1 MRLMVLHQGAYPG
14 RSGAE
19 AMAAATAAQAL
30 RRGHSVAF
38 ATDPRSLA
46 RDGGAT
52 AGMEVLDV
60 HGPWAE
66 AARRWRPDV
75 IHLVDLVSA
84 RLAAAALAAS
94 EACAAPLVVT
104 PASASGTW
112 EDAALGWR
120 VLAAAKAVLVLT
132 AAEARH
138 LAAVAPGRGSLG
150 RTVTIGQGAD
160 LPALAGSVHE
170 FRATYGIEG
179 PMVLFLARR
188 LRSKGLWRLVE
199 AMPRLRSRLSDAE
212 LVVAG
217 PAGDDHCLDGIGT
230 GHEPR
235 PGPGRE
241 PRPGSG
247 REPRPGT
254 GHEPRPRPRPG
265 ASAGIVDLGLVS
277 DAGKR
282 LALAACDV
290 LCLPTQQD
298 VFPVS
303 FVEAW
308 RCGKAVATTAFDGVE
323 EVVRHGVDGVILGA
337 EPAALADGLAAL
349 LADTPRLAGLGE
361 AGRQRAARELTW
373 EAVGE
378 RIEAAYASL
387 RDHGGTARR
396 PRRRA
401 IVLAGGLGR
410 RLRTDGVEEI
420 KPLASIGGV
429 PLLEILLR
437 QLAAQGFE
445 RATLCITPATDG
457 VRERIGD
464 GARLG
469 LAVDYSRSEA
479 LLGTAGPLRLV
490 ADWTETALVVNGD
503 LLTAF
508 DYAALRCW
516 HLDRGCA
523 ATVALV
529 RPPIPVPFGV
539 VETDAAGRVRS
550 LEEKPVLRP
559 LCASGVYVL
568 EPEVLGVLG
577 DGRLDMPEALLRLL
591 RAGRPVG
598 GCELA
603 RRWHDVGTAESLRL
617 AEADFL
623 AHTSE
628 FLPAALPAG
637 RP

>member
-46 RDGGAT
+46 RDGGAP

-84 RLAAAALAAS
+84 RLSAAALAVS

-112 EDAALGWR
+112 EDAALGGS
-120 VLAAAKAVLVLT
+120 VLAAARAVLVLT

-138 LAAVAPGRGSLG
+138 LATVAPDLGNLG
-150 RTVTIGQGAD
+150 RTVAIGQGAD

-170 FRATYGIEG
+170 FRAAHGIGG
-179 PMVLFLARR
+179 PTILFLARR

-199 AMPRLRSRLSDAE
+199 AMPRLRSRLGDAV

-217 PAGDDHCLDGIGT
+217 PAGDDHCLDGT
-230 GHEPR
+230 
-235 PGPGRE
+235 
-241 PRPGSG
+241 GSG
-247 REPRPGT
+247 REPRPV
-254 GHEPRPRPRPG
+254 PRPG
-265 ASAGIVDLGLVS
+265 AGAGIVDLGLVS

-290 LCLPTQQD
+290 LCLPTEQD

-308 RCGKAVATTAFDGVE
+308 RCGKAVATTAFDGAE
-323 EVVRHGVDGVILGA
+323 EVVRHGVDGVILDA

-349 LADTPRLAGLGE
+349 LADAPRLAGLGE

-378 RIEAAYASL
+378 RIEAAYASV
-387 RDHGGTARR
+387 RDRGGAARR
-396 PRRRA
+396 PYAGCGRA

-410 RLRTDGVEEI
+410 RLRTDGVGEI

-445 RATLCITPATDG
+445 RATLCITPATEAI
-457 VRERIGD
+457 RERIGD
-464 GARLG
+464 GALLG
-469 LAVDYSRSEA
+469 LAVDYSRSET

-508 DYAALRCW
+508 DYAALRRW

-591 RAGRPVG
+591 GAGRPVG
-598 GCELA
+598 GRELA
-603 RRWHDVGTAESLRL
+603 ERWHDVGTAEALRL

-623 AHTSE
+623 AHTRD

-637 RP
+637 RA